1 MSPEGVMILLP
12 SLAVAAAQTGV
23 PFDCGAGAL
32 PIVGIPGL
40 EIHCVF
46 VPPTDGSTWETV
58 RWSFGDLGMAEGDAV
73 SHVYT
78 EPGQYSVILE
88 LDGWSPPAGGEDASD
103 PWWPA
108 HGLVNV
114 CGEPEVEFDIVAVGG
129 LEYQLVNRSTV
140 WSHCV
145 SDLLWELTLEDASSD
160 AEPALTFDTWEPR
173 FTFPTEG
180 AWTVSLTVGGI
191 GGTGAAEQQVHAT
204 YGLPQLLR
212 DQRGLCA
219 AAPGGLSFGLVALA
233 VACARRKRAPS

>member
-1 MSPEGVMILLP
+1 MSSEGVMILLP
-12 SLAVAAAQTGV
+12 SLAVATAQTNV

-32 PIVGIPGL
+32 PIVGTAGL

-58 RWSFGDLGMAEGDAV
+58 RWSFGDGSVAEGDAV
-73 SHVYT
+73 SHVYDD
-78 EPGQYSVILE
+78 PGQFTVILE
-88 LDGWSPPAGGEDASD
+88 LDEWSPPAGEDEGSD

-108 HGLVNV
+108 HGLVFV
-114 CGEPEVEFDIVAVGG
+114 CGEPEVEFDIVAIGG
-129 LEYQLVNRSTV
+129 LEYQLVNGS
-140 WSHCV
+140 SAASYCV
-145 SDLLWELTLEDASSD
+145 SDLLWEISLEGA

-173 FTFPTEG
+173 FTFPEEG
-180 AWTVSLTVGGI
+180 DWNVVLTVGGI
-191 GGTGAAEQQVHAT
+191 GGTGAAEQHVHAT

-233 VACARRKRAPS
+233 LATARRRRSPS